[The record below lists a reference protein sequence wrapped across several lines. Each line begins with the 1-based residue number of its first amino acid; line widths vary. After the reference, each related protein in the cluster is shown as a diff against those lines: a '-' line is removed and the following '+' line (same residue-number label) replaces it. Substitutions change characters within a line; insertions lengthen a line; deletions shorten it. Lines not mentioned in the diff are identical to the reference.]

1 MAESSILSLFSLFPS
16 LLSLALFSL
25 LVRALFG
32 HWDNDPN
39 VIYHIGSG
47 SGGVEEMV
55 LEMEKSQVM
64 YALGT
69 YVCVCV

>member
-1 MAESSILSLFSLFPS
+1 M
-16 LLSLALFSL
+16 
-25 LVRALFG
+25 
-32 HWDNDPN
+32 
-39 VIYHIGSG
+39 IYYIGSG

-69 YVCVCV
+69 YVCVCEHVLWGDEDINMCRVGGMKRRERGWREGGSM

>member
-1 MAESSILSLFSLFPS
+1 M
-16 LLSLALFSL
+16 
-25 LVRALFG
+25 
-32 HWDNDPN
+32 
-39 VIYHIGSG
+39 IYHIGSG

-69 YVCVCV
+69 YVCACVCECVLCGEMRMFRCVELGHEGVREGGGRRDECNYFT